1 MSPEAKR
8 QGSEAAAPV
17 LHGPTYSTYTRTA
30 RLAFHEKGVEYRL
43 TEVDIFGGD
52 AAKAPS
58 LALSPFGKVPVLE
71 HRGAVIYET
80 AAIVRYIDEA
90 FPGPKLQPTDPLTRA
105 RMGQVIG
112 LIDAYAYRTLVGEI
126 VMQRVVLPVLGRR
139 TNPQIVRK
147 AVPAMRQSLRALES
161 LAADDE
167 FLCGDA
173 LSLADLHLAPIVH
186 YFADTPE
193 GKRILPTLPK
203 LARWWPAMRER
214 DSMRW
219 TLPTL
224 A

>member
-1 MSPEAKR
+1 MARETKR
-8 QGSEAAAPV
+8 QASEAALPV

-30 RLAFHEKGVEYRL
+30 RLAFHEKDVEYRL
-43 TEVDIFGGD
+43 AEVDIFGGD
-52 AAKAPS
+52 AAKVPF

-71 HRGAVIYET
+71 HRGAAIYET

-90 FPGPKLQPTDPLTRA
+90 FPGPKLQPTDPLARA
-105 RMGQVIG
+105 RMGQIIG

-126 VMQRVVLPVLGRR
+126 VMQRIVLPVLGRR

-147 AVPAMRQSLRALES
+147 AVPEMRQSLRALEA
-161 LAADDE
+161 LAADDAY
-167 FLCGDA
+167 LCGDA

-193 GKRILPTLPK
+193 GRRILPTLPK

-214 DSMRW
+214 DSMRG